1 MKLSSFFICLAFALP
16 YYCVAQIN
24 VDTIPKNVNV
34 IEVVTGLSMV
44 ENYTLAGQALA
55 EKGWEIAQANKE
67 FGQIVTGRIKGD
79 KLDTYYKFVILA
91 KIDRIKI
98 TGEFTFQNLQ
108 LPGIVMPETS
118 TGIITNYGSKGGN
131 SKKAFISML
140 DLAQKIAP
148 PGSKLIFSKA
158 E

>member
-1 MKLSSFFICLAFALP
+1 MKLSSFFICLSFVLP

-34 IEVVTGLSMV
+34 IEIVTGLSMV

-67 FGQIVTGRIKGD
+67 FGQIVTAFVTINNMKQ
-79 KLDTYYKFVILA
+79 KFFLLSKDG
-91 KIDRIKI
+91 KIRL
-98 TGEFTFQNLQ
+98 TGEFIPGYYSAVNSDYLNLS
-108 LPGIVMPETS
+108 PGK
-118 TGIITNYGSKGGN
+118 ITNYGMKGSP

-140 DLAQKIAP
+140 ELAQKIAP